1 MSKRKQSEGCRPMLR
16 RTFLFLTGIAL
27 ARVAADYFAIAQ
39 NRDSFL
45 TLAGQLW
52 QKSLAFLSSIQSNP
66 TPQPLPTNP
75 IVKSG
80 KTNQTPQPLPK
91 NPIVKSA
98 KTNQP
103 LRSNPIVK
111 SPESSPAAQPSQPQ
125 IIKRS
130 AKQAKPV
137 QPAQPSQP
145 QIIKRSAKQAKP
157 VQLGRKNV
165 AGASFY
171 LTTIDLADPEIYITI
186 GLANNAAFANTSKV
200 TRGDEP
206 FENMVARYRAAVVA
220 NGTFFGKDEQKS
232 VLGNMVAAGKFLK
245 YSRWENYGTT
255 LGIKAGNQ
263 LEMVTARIEGK
274 PDWSQHWFSLTCGP
288 RLVKGGK
295 VWLSPLSEGFKDS
308 HVLGVGS
315 RTAIG
320 FPASRDKLFLVTF
333 LDSLSLEAEAKV
345 MQAIGCFEAMNLD
358 GGASVGLAHQ
368 GQILLPPGRNLT
380 NVLVVYDRE
389 YPAPTELKQSWER
402 FQKGARPTPDKSVFF
417 D

>member
-1 MSKRKQSEGCRPMLR
+1 MSKPKQAQGCQPMLR
-16 RTFLFLTGIAL
+16 RTFLFLMGLAL
-27 ARVAADYFAIAQ
+27 ARVLADYFSVVQ
-39 NRDSFL
+39 NRDNFL

-52 QKSLAFLSSIQSNP
+52 QKLLAFLSSIQSN
-66 TPQPLPTNP
+66 
-75 IVKSG
+75 
-80 KTNQTPQPLPK
+80 QTPQPLPS
-91 NPIVKSA
+91 NPVVKSG
-98 KTNQP
+98 KTPQTLP
-103 LRSNPIVK
+103 SNPIVK
-111 SPESSPAAQPSQPQ
+111 SQETPQPNAANSPLVQSKPQ
-125 IIKRS
+125 IIKGS
-130 AKQAKPV
+130 GKQAKPV
-137 QPAQPSQP
+137 EVSSQT
-145 QIIKRSAKQAKP
+145 
-157 VQLGRKNV
+157 V

-186 GLANNAAFANTSKV
+186 GLANNAILANNSQV
-200 TRGDEP
+200 TGGDEP

-263 LEMVTARIEGK
+263 LEMVTARTEGK

-288 RLVKGGK
+288 RLVKEGK

-333 LDSLSLEAEAKV
+333 LDSLSLEAEANV
-345 MQAIGCFEAMNLD
+345 MRAIGCFEAMNLD

-368 GQILLPPGRNLT
+368 GKIVLPAGRNLT
-380 NVLVVYDRE
+380 NVLVVYDKE
-389 YPAPTELKQSWER
+389 YPAPAQLKQSWER
-402 FQKGARPTPDKSVFF
+402 FQKGDRPLPDKSVFF

>member
-27 ARVAADYFAIAQ
+27 ARVVADYFAIAQ

-52 QKSLAFLSSIQSNP
+52 QKSLAFLSKIQSNQ
-66 TPQPLPTNP
+66 TPQPLPNDP

-80 KTNQTPQPLPK
+80 KTNQPLP
-91 NPIVKSA
+91 
-98 KTNQP
+98 
-103 LRSNPIVK
+103 SNPIVK
-111 SPESSPAAQPSQPQ
+111 APENSRAPQPSQPQIIRRSTNPIVKAPESSPAAQPSQPQ
-125 IIKRS
+125 IIRRS
-130 AKQAKPV
+130 AKP
-137 QPAQPSQP
+137 
-145 QIIKRSAKQAKP
+145 KP
-157 VQLGRKNV
+157 VQLGSKNV

-186 GLANNAAFANTSKV
+186 GLANNAAFANTSKA

-220 NGTFFGKDEQKS
+220 NGTFFGKDQQKS

-368 GQILLPPGRNLT
+368 GKILLPPGRNLT

-402 FQKGARPTPDKSVFF
+402 FQKGSRPTPDKSVFF
-417 D
+417 E

>member
-1 MSKRKQSEGCRPMLR
+1 MSKRQQSQGCQPMLR
-16 RTFLFLTGIAL
+16 RTFLFLIGIAL
-27 ARVAADYFAIAQ
+27 ARVLADYFSLAQ
-39 NRDSFL
+39 NRDNFL

-52 QKSLAFLSSIQSNP
+52 QKLLAFLSSIQSN
-66 TPQPLPTNP
+66 
-75 IVKSG
+75 
-80 KTNQTPQPLPK
+80 QTPQPLPS
-91 NPIVKSA
+91 NPVVKSA
-98 KTNQP
+98 KTPQTLP
-103 LRSNPIVK
+103 SNPIVK
-111 SPESSPAAQPSQPQ
+111 SPESPQPNAENSPFLQSQPQ

-130 AKQAKPV
+130 GKQAKPV
-137 QPAQPSQP
+137 ELSSQT
-145 QIIKRSAKQAKP
+145 
-157 VQLGRKNV
+157 V

-171 LTTIDLADPEIYITI
+171 LTTIDLTDPEIYITI
-186 GLANNAAFANTSKV
+186 GLANNAILANNSQV
-200 TRGDEP
+200 TAGDEP
-206 FENMVARYRAAVVA
+206 FENMVDRYRAAVVA
-220 NGTFFGKDEQKS
+220 NGTFFGKDEQKA

-345 MQAIGCFEAMNLD
+345 MLAIGCFEAMNLD

-368 GQILLPPGRNLT
+368 GQILLPAGRNLT

-389 YPAPTELKQSWER
+389 NPAPAQLKQSWER
-402 FQKGARPTPDKSVFF
+402 FQKGDPLRGLR
-417 D
+417 

>member
-52 QKSLAFLSSIQSNP
+52 QKSLAFLSKIQSNQ
-66 TPQPLPTNP
+66 TPQPLPNNP

-80 KTNQTPQPLPK
+80 KTNQPLPS

-103 LRSNPIVK
+103 LPSNPIVK

-157 VQLGRKNV
+157 VQLSRKNV

-389 YPAPTELKQSWER
+389 YPAPTQLKQSWER
-402 FQKGARPTPDKSVFF
+402 FQKGSRPTPDKSVFF

>member
-45 TLAGQLW
+45 TLAGQVW
-52 QKSLAFLSSIQSNP
+52 QKSLAFLSKIQSNQ
-66 TPQPLPTNP
+66 TPQPLPNNP

-80 KTNQTPQPLPK
+80 KTNQPLP
-91 NPIVKSA
+91 
-98 KTNQP
+98 
-103 LRSNPIVK
+103 SNPIVK

-125 IIKRS
+125 IIRPSTNPLVKAPENSR
-130 AKQAKPV
+130 A
-137 QPAQPSQP
+137 AQPSQP
-145 QIIKRSAKQAKP
+145 QIIRRSTKQAKP

-206 FENMVARYRAAVVA
+206 FGNMVARYRAAVVA
-220 NGTFFGKDEQKS
+220 NGTFFGKDQQKS

-389 YPAPTELKQSWER
+389 YPAPAQLKQSWER
-402 FQKGARPTPDKSVFF
+402 FQKGSRPSPDPSVFF

>member
-52 QKSLAFLSSIQSNP
+52 QKSLAFLSSIQSN
-66 TPQPLPTNP
+66 
-75 IVKSG
+75 
-80 KTNQTPQPLPK
+80 QTPQPLPS
-91 NPIVKSA
+91 NSILKSA
-98 KTNQP
+98 KTPQTQP
-103 LRSNPIVK
+103 SNPIVK
-111 SPESSPAAQPSQPQ
+111 SPETPQPKAANSPFVKSQTQ
-125 IIKRS
+125 VIRRS
-130 AKQAKPV
+130 AN
-137 QPAQPSQP
+137 
-145 QIIKRSAKQAKP
+145 QAKP
-157 VQLGRKNV
+157 VQLSSQNL

-186 GLANNAAFANTSKV
+186 GLANDAAFANTSKV

-263 LEMVTARIEGK
+263 LEMVTARTEGK

-320 FPASRDKLFLVTF
+320 FSASRDKLFLVTF
-333 LDSLSLEAEAKV
+333 FDSLSLEAEAKV

-389 YPAPTELKQSWER
+389 NPAPAQLKESWER
-402 FQKGARPTPDKSVFF
+402 FQKGSRPSPDPSVFF

>member
-1 MSKRKQSEGCRPMLR
+1 MSKRKQSEGCRPIVR
-16 RTFLFLTGIAL
+16 RTFLFLIGIAL
-27 ARVAADYFAIAQ
+27 ARVVADYFAIAQ
-39 NRDSFL
+39 NRDNFL
-45 TLAGQLW
+45 TLASQMW
-52 QKSLAFLSSIQSNP
+52 QKSLAFLSSIQSN
-66 TPQPLPTNP
+66 
-75 IVKSG
+75 
-80 KTNQTPQPLPK
+80 QTPQPLPS
-91 NPIVKSA
+91 NPIVKSR
-98 KTNQP
+98 KTPQTLP
-103 LRSNPIVK
+103 SNPIVK
-111 SPESSPAAQPSQPQ
+111 SPETPQPNAANSPFVQSKPQ

-130 AKQAKPV
+130 G
-137 QPAQPSQP
+137 
-145 QIIKRSAKQAKP
+145 KQAKP
-157 VQLGRKNV
+157 VQLSNQTV

-171 LTTIDLADPEIYITI
+171 LTTIDLTDPEIYITI
-186 GLANNAAFANTSKV
+186 GLANNAILANNSQV
-200 TRGDEP
+200 TAGDEP
-206 FENMVARYRAAVVA
+206 FENMVARYGAAVVA
-220 NGTFFGKDEQKS
+220 NGTFFGKDQQKA

-263 LEMVTARIEGK
+263 LEMVTARTEGK

-345 MQAIGCFEAMNLD
+345 MLAIGCFEAMNLD
-358 GGASVGLAHQ
+358 GGASVGLAHR
-368 GQILLPPGRNLT
+368 GQILLPAGRNLT
-380 NVLVVYDRE
+380 NVLAVYDKE
-389 YPAPTELKQSWER
+389 YPAPAQLKQSWER
-402 FQKGARPTPDKSVFF
+402 FQKGSRPLPDKSVFF

>member
-52 QKSLAFLSSIQSNP
+52 QKSLAFLSKIQSNQ
-66 TPQPLPTNP
+66 TPQPLPKNP
-75 IVKSG
+75 LVKSG

-91 NPIVKSA
+91 NP
-98 KTNQP
+98 
-103 LRSNPIVK
+103 LVK
-111 SPESSPAAQPSQPQ
+111 SPESSPAAQPSPPQ

-145 QIIKRSAKQAKP
+145 QIIRRSAKQAKP
-157 VQLGRKNV
+157 VQLGQKNV

-186 GLANNAAFANTSKV
+186 GLANNAAFANTSKA

-389 YPAPTELKQSWER
+389 YPAPAQLKQSWER
-402 FQKGARPTPDKSVFF
+402 F
-417 D
+417 

>member
-52 QKSLAFLSSIQSNP
+52 QKSLAFLSSIQSN
-66 TPQPLPTNP
+66 
-75 IVKSG
+75 
-80 KTNQTPQPLPK
+80 QTPQPLPN

-157 VQLGRKNV
+157 VQLVRKNV

-368 GQILLPPGRNLT
+368 GEILLPPGRNLT

-389 YPAPTELKQSWER
+389 YPAPAQLKQSWER
-402 FQKGARPTPDKSVFF
+402 FQKGSRPTPDKSVFF

>member
-1 MSKRKQSEGCRPMLR
+1 MLR

-52 QKSLAFLSSIQSNP
+52 QKSLAFLSSIQSN
-66 TPQPLPTNP
+66 
-75 IVKSG
+75 
-80 KTNQTPQPLPK
+80 QTPQPLPN

-157 VQLGRKNV
+157 LQLTRKNV

-171 LTTIDLADPEIYITI
+171 LTTIDLADPETYITI
-186 GLANNAAFANTSKV
+186 GLANNAAFANTSKA

-368 GQILLPPGRNLT
+368 GQILLPAGRNLT

-389 YPAPTELKQSWER
+389 YPAPAQLKQSWER
-402 FQKGARPTPDKSVFF
+402 FQKGSRPTPDKSVFF

>member
-27 ARVAADYFAIAQ
+27 ARVVADYFAIAQ

-52 QKSLAFLSSIQSNP
+52 QKSLAFLSSIQSN
-66 TPQPLPTNP
+66 
-75 IVKSG
+75 
-80 KTNQTPQPLPK
+80 QTPQPLPS

-103 LRSNPIVK
+103 LPSNPIVK

-157 VQLGRKNV
+157 VQLSRKNV

-333 LDSLSLEAEAKV
+333 LESLSLEAEAKV

-358 GGASVGLAHQ
+358 GGASVALAHQ

-389 YPAPTELKQSWER
+389 YPAPAQLKQSWER
-402 FQKGARPTPDKSVFF
+402 FQKGSRPSPDPSVFF

>member
-52 QKSLAFLSSIQSNP
+52 QKSLAFLSKIQSNQ
-66 TPQPLPTNP
+66 TPQPLPNNP

-80 KTNQTPQPLPK
+80 KTNQPLP
-91 NPIVKSA
+91 
-98 KTNQP
+98 
-103 LRSNPIVK
+103 SNPIVK

-145 QIIKRSAKQAKP
+145 QIIRRSAKQAKP

-368 GQILLPPGRNLT
+368 GQILLPAGRNLT

-389 YPAPTELKQSWER
+389 YPAPAQLKQSWER
-402 FQKGARPTPDKSVFF
+402 FQKGSRPSPDPSVFF

>member
-45 TLAGQLW
+45 TIAGQLW
-52 QKSLAFLSSIQSNP
+52 QKSLAFLSSIPS
-66 TPQPLPTNP
+66 
-75 IVKSG
+75 
-80 KTNQTPQPLPK
+80 NQTPQPLPS
-91 NPIVKSA
+91 NPVVKSA
-98 KTNQP
+98 KTPQT
-103 LRSNPIVK
+103 LSRNPIVK
-111 SPESSPAAQPSQPQ
+111 SPETPQPNAANSPFVQSQPQ
-125 IIKRS
+125 IIRRS
-130 AKQAKPV
+130 AKQAKPLQV
-137 QPAQPSQP
+137 SRQ
-145 QIIKRSAKQAKP
+145 
-157 VQLGRKNV
+157 NV

-171 LTTIDLADPEIYITI
+171 LTTIDLADPETYLTI
-186 GLANNAAFANTSKV
+186 GLANNADFANTSKV

-220 NGTFFGKDEQKS
+220 NGTFFGKDKQKS

-263 LEMVTARIEGK
+263 LEMVTARTEGK

-333 LDSLSLEAEAKV
+333 FDSLSLEAEAKV

-368 GQILLPPGRNLT
+368 GQILLPAGRNLT

-389 YPAPTELKQSWER
+389 YPAPAELKQSWER
-402 FQKGARPTPDKSVFF
+402 FQKGSRPTPDPSVFF